1 MEDPADLGR
10 NLPAGF
16 GNDERT
22 VTDLRP
28 QPSAPQPAGG
38 HHDAEHYDA
47 DASVASGVPSLCD
60 EEIVDAVVAGD
71 RTYKRGTAAAALRY
85 PAFRRVY
92 AGWLASNVGS
102 WMQNVVLTAW
112 AYELTKSA
120 SFVGLV
126 LFAQL
131 GPLLLFSLVGGA
143 LADRFDRKR
152 LIIMACGEQAL
163 AAFGL
168 AWIATSPDPSKPG
181 ILFFVFA
188 IGMGQALIG
197 PTFSS
202 VLPTLVDKPDLPG
215 AVSLVSV
222 NMNGSRV
229 IGAVIGPWL
238 YFRYGVPWVFS
249 VNAVTYGF
257 IVVAILTVTITNAE
271 RDPSNPS
278 GIKQMVAG
286 FIVARHDRVVGRV
299 LLTCAA
305 FSFFCLI
312 WIGQMATLAERNL
325 GIAPK
330 SVEYGVLY
338 ARFGFGALLG
348 ALSVGTVY
356 AGRNLNTLV
365 KIHLGGFTAMLAVL
379 ATVRSAELALWVIL
393 VLGYFY
399 FVVITGLSTLLQKQL
414 DETTRGRVMALWIMA
429 FGGTVPIGNF
439 VFGPIIELT
448 SITAVLFVGV
458 GVAAFLTW
466 WADYRTPEEIAGDP
480 AFPTTEP
487 VAVSPPGKMPT
498 SS

>member
-1 MEDPADLGR
+1 M
-10 NLPAGF
+10 
-16 GNDERT
+16 
-22 VTDLRP
+22 TDLRP
-28 QPSAPQPAGG
+28 RPPVDQ
-38 HHDAEHYDA
+38 D
-47 DASVASGVPSLCD
+47 ASGVPSLCG
-60 EEIVDAVVAGD
+60 EEIVDAVMEGD
-71 RTYKRGTAAAALRY
+71 RTFKRGTAAAALRY

-92 AGWLASNVGS
+92 IGWLASNVGS

-120 SFVGLV
+120 TFVSIV

-152 LIIMACGEQAL
+152 LITMACAEQAL

-168 AWIATSPDPSKPG
+168 AWIATSPEPSQPG
-181 ILFFVFA
+181 IVFFVFA

-229 IGAVIGPWL
+229 LGAAIGPFV
-238 YFRYGVPWVFS
+238 YSHFGVPWVFS
-249 VNAVTYGF
+249 ANAVTYGF
-257 IVVAILTVTITNAE
+257 IVVAILTVTITNAV
-271 RDPSNPS
+271 RDPSGPS
-278 GIKQMVAG
+278 GLKQMVAG
-286 FIVARHDRVVGRV
+286 FTVARHDRVVGRV

-312 WIGQMATLAERNL
+312 WIGQMPTMAERNL
-325 GIAPK
+325 GITPK
-330 SVEYGVLY
+330 SAQYGNLY
-338 ARFGFGALLG
+338 ALFGFGALLG
-348 ALSVGTVY
+348 ALSVGTVF

-365 KIHLGGFTAMLAVL
+365 KIHLGGFTMMLAVL
-379 ATVRSAELALWVIL
+379 ATLRSPEIAFLAIW

-414 DETTRGRVMALWIMA
+414 DEKTRGRVMALWIMA
-429 FGGTVPIGNF
+429 FGGTVPLGNLF
-439 VFGPIIELT
+439 FGPIIELT

-466 WADYRTPEEIAGDP
+466 WADYRTPEEIAGGP
-480 AFPTTEP
+480 ALPDATLGTIPT
-487 VAVSPPGKMPT
+487 VRT
-498 SS
+498 S